1 MEPAMKHTKRNI
13 AHHAGRFYF
22 HGHSWVRQDESGRQH
37 FAVEFGHIVHHDGPR
52 HAKAD
57 D

>member
-1 MEPAMKHTKRNI
+1 MKHTKRNI
-13 AHHAGRFYF
+13 AHHAGRFYYS
-22 HGHSWVRQDESGRQH
+22 GHSWVRQDESGRQH
-37 FAVEFGHIVHHDGPR
+37 FAVDFGHIVHHDGPR